1 MLMLLVVTIRN
12 FGSVTRKISSRIV
25 AYFTVTDGATCMRAC
40 AGQSTKLRYG
50 KNPNQNPKQAQA
62 YAHTHTA
69 AAQRS
74 ASNGNGN
81 FLSKSSSWLCA
92 AISNNCQR
100 PFKKKN
106 TKKKIENENKFLFAV
121 FFFLF
126 SNLADLFLPKI
137 CSAFLTLA
145 VPAAVAAAAAIFFL
159 LCV

>member
-1 MLMLLVVTIRN
+1 
-12 FGSVTRKISSRIV
+12 
-25 AYFTVTDGATCMRAC
+25 MRAC

-50 KNPNQNPKQAQA
+50 KNPNQNPKQA
-62 YAHTHTA
+62 HTHTA
-69 AAQRS
+69 AAQHS

-100 PFKKKN
+100 PFKKN

-121 FFFLF
+121 FFFFLF

-145 VPAAVAAAAAIFFL
+145 VPAAVAAAAAIFFFF
-159 LCV
+159 CVVCLTRRVANVSAAATVAARFCAR